1 MYLQISANYN
11 LIFVGRMLNMMLDD
25 SSGIVGG
32 NAVSLF
38 NALARNPSANKAA
51 LDFLNTQWNPLVQR

>member
-1 MYLQISANYN
+1 MYVQISDNYN
-11 LIFVGRMLNMMLDD
+11 VIFVGRMLNMMLDD
-25 SSGIVGG
+25 SSGILGG

-51 LDFLNTQWNPLVQR
+51 FDFLNAQWNTLVQR

>member
-1 MYLQISANYN
+1 MFLQVSANYN
-11 LIFVGRMLNMMLDD
+11 VIFVGRMLNMMLDD

-32 NAVSLF
+32 NAVSLL

-51 LDFLNTQWNPLVQR
+51 LDFLNNQWNTLAQR